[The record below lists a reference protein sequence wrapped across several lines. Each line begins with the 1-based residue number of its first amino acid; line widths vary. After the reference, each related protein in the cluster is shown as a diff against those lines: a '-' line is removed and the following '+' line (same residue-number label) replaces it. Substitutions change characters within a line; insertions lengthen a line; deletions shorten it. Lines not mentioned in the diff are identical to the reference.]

1 MDPLPFT
8 KMHGL
13 GNDFV
18 VIDARRRPLAV
29 APALARAIADRRQGV
44 GCDQLILIE
53 PPARAEAAAFMRIF
67 NADGGEVGAC
77 GNAARCVAALLL
89 REKGAASLNLETA
102 AGLVRAG
109 LAAGGDL
116 SVDLG
121 PVRTDWQAIPL
132 TEARDTLHLD
142 VGSRALRDGVAVSVG
157 NPHVVFFVDDVEAV
171 PLAELGPLIEHDPL
185 FPLRT
190 NVEVAQVL
198 RPNVLRVRVW
208 ERGAGIT
215 RACGTGACAAA
226 VAAARRRLSERAVEV
241 VMDGGPLQ
249 VTWRADGNVC
259 LTGPVATSFSGSLPP
274 AWLAAVARP

>member
-1 MDPLPFT
+1 
-8 KMHGL
+8 
-13 GNDFV
+13 
-18 VIDARRRPLAV
+18 
-29 APALARAIADRRQGV
+29 
-44 GCDQLILIE
+44 
-53 PPARAEAAAFMRIF
+53 MRIF